1 MRLLILL
8 GLIVIVG
15 CSPNRRS
22 DEPEPG
28 VADTSGGR
36 TLKVPGDSV
45 RLEDT
50 LSAPPPSAD
59 SVPSQR

>member
-1 MRLLILL
+1 MRLLMLL
-8 GLIVIVG
+8 SVMVIVG

-22 DEPEPG
+22 EEPEPG
-28 VADTSGGR
+28 AADTSGGR
-36 TLKVPGDSV
+36 TLKAPGDSV